1 MNAVLWTAFSYVALA
16 PDNRSRLTIRR
27 SRLIIA
33 PMLRVAFAGLGAMG
47 APMAKNLHRAGLL
60 RAVWNRSAAKG
71 AALAAELGCES
82 PATLKDLAARVDAV
96 VICVSADAD
105 VRAVIEALAPGL
117 APNTLVIDCS
127 TVSADTAR
135 WAETFLAAR
144 RAEFVDAPVS
154 GGVEGAQKGTLAIM
168 TGGEPAAFE
177 RAKPVLAAMGKTIE
191 HFGPAG
197 SGQATKAT
205 NQIMCAG
212 IIRACAEAMAFA
224 GAHQLPLERVVSTLG
239 AGAGSSWYFVHRA
252 PNMVRES
259 YPAGFRIKL
268 HAKDLRI
275 CRDMAARFGVS
286 LPVVDSMLAEYAE
299 LMALGFGDE
308 DISATHR
315 LKQALFKNAPRRGA

>member
-1 MNAVLWTAFSYVALA
+1 
-16 PDNRSRLTIRR
+16 
-27 SRLIIA
+27 
-33 PMLRVAFAGLGAMG
+33 MLRVGFAGLGAMG
-47 APMAKNLHRAGLL
+47 APMAKNLHKAGLL
-60 RAVWNRSAAKG
+60 AAVWNRSADKAQV
-71 AALAAELGCES
+71 LVAELGC
-82 PATLKDLAARVDAV
+82 PAPASLDKFANTLDTVM
-96 VICVSADAD
+96 ICVSANGD
-105 VRAVIEALAPGL
+105 VRSVIEAMAPGL
-117 APNTLVIDCS
+117 AKGTLVIDCS

-135 WAETFLAAR
+135 WAEAFLAAR
-144 RAEFVDAPVS
+144 EVRFLDAPVS
-154 GGVEGAQKGTLAIM
+154 GGIEGAKNGALAIM
-168 TGGEPAAFE
+168 CGGEPAAFE
-177 RAKPVLAAMGKTIE
+177 ASKPILAAMGKTIE

-224 GAHQLPLERVVSTLG
+224 GAHRLPLERVVSTLG

-252 PNMVRES
+252 PNMVRGS

-268 HAKDLRI
+268 HAKDLGI

-299 LMALGFGDE
+299 LIAKGYGDE

-315 LKQALFKNAPRRGA
+315 LKQALFDNASRRDK

>member
-1 MNAVLWTAFSYVALA
+1 
-16 PDNRSRLTIRR
+16 
-27 SRLIIA
+27 
-33 PMLRVAFAGLGAMG
+33 
-47 APMAKNLHRAGLL
+47 MAKNLHRAGLL
-60 RAVWNRSAAKG
+60 AAVWNRSTDK
-71 AALAAELGCES
+71 ALALATELGCQS
-82 PATLKDLAARVDAV
+82 PGSLADLAAQVDAV
-96 VICVSADAD
+96 VVCVSADAD
-105 VRAVIEALAPGL
+105 VRSVIEGLAPGL
-117 APNTLVIDCS
+117 RAGSLVILLGRSLMANVRVAFSAFWASSS
-127 TVSADTAR
+127 TSR
-135 WAETFLAAR
+135 IQSSQP
-144 RAEFVDAPVS
+144 RAIQPAQFIDAPVS

-168 TGGEPAAFE
+168 TGGDPAAFE
-177 RAKPVLAAMGKTIE
+177 LARPILAAMGKTIE

-224 GAHQLPLERVVSTLG
+224 GAHQLPLDRVVSTLG

-252 PNMVRES
+252 PNMVRGS

-299 LMALGFGDE
+299 LMEQGYGDE

-315 LKQALFKNAPRRGA
+315 LKLALFEDAAKHKA